1 MRVKKKSNIQSVY
14 TRHSIHFDSIQHAL
28 SGKIFPVF
36 LGGGGGF
43 FIRRVKIPSPKIV
56 KNLTLIY
63 KKLYCKG
70 KPYRFLG

>member
-36 LGGGGGF
+36 LGGGGGGFFFLGGGKPPPKKKKIPPPNFF
-43 FIRRVKIPSPKIV
+43 FI
-56 KNLTLIY
+56 
-63 KKLYCKG
+63 
-70 KPYRFLG
+70 FLFKFR

>member
-36 LGGGGGF
+36 LGGGGGGI
-43 FIRRVKIPSPKIV
+43 FIRRVKILSPKIV
-56 KNLTLIY
+56 KNLKQGAL
-63 KKLYCKG
+63 L
-70 KPYRFLG
+70 

>member
-36 LGGGGGF
+36 TG
-43 FIRRVKIPSPKIV
+43 RVKITSPKIV

-63 KKLYCKG
+63 KELYCKG